1 MHLNGELIFRKYAGP
16 LFKNRMRVLE
26 IGADSKNPFVHRDFV
41 GDPTIRWETIDLI
54 RTFPEITYVAKEE
67 YTFPIPDET
76 FDIVF
81 SAQVIEHVRKIWVW
95 IQELAR
101 VCKPGGHVI
110 TINPISWPYHAAP
123 VDCWRIYP
131 EGMKTLYEEAGL
143 KVLLSCYESLEKK
156 PTPHSHPGPTYDP
169 GLGWIQDLKF
179 LVKKFVGWP
188 MTYAVDTVTIG
199 IKER

>member
-1 MHLNGELIFRKYAGP
+1 MHPNGALIFEKYARP
-16 LFKNRMRVLE
+16 YFKSGMRVLE
-26 IGADSKNPFVHRDFV
+26 IGADSKGPFVYRDMV
-41 GDPTIRWETIDLI
+41 GHPAGLWETVDIH
-54 RTFPEITYVAKEE
+54 RSFPGLTYVARDE
-67 YTFPIPDET
+67 YSFPVAGET

-95 IQELAR
+95 IKELAR

-110 TINPISWPYHAAP
+110 TINPVSWPYHAAP

-131 EGMKTLYEEAGL
+131 EGMKALYVEAGL
-143 KVLLSCYESLEKK
+143 KVLLSCYESLEKM

-169 GLGWIQDLKF
+169 GRGAVQNLKF
-179 LVKKFVGWP
+179 LLKKLIGWP

-199 IKER
+199 TKER